1 MNEKPP
7 GTSSGSSGGAAK
19 KPKTSRTPKK
29 SPKPWGGRFAQGT
42 DAGVEAFTESVSFD
56 QRLWPYDIRGSM
68 AHVEMLKRQGIISA
82 EEAKKICKGL
92 TAIVEE
98 IEDGTFEFRS
108 ELEDVHMNVEAAL
121 IEKTGDAGRKVHTA
135 RSRNDQVALDLR
147 LFVRHETNEVIKLI
161 KGFQSALLKIAGEH
175 IDTVMPGFTHTQRA
189 QPVTLAHH
197 LMAYV
202 EMLERDRARFTD
214 SLKRTNLSPLGACAL
229 AGTSLPTDRAYAAW
243 RLGFDGICHNGMD
256 AVSDRDFVIEFIA
269 ASAVLMMHLS
279 RFAEE
284 MVLWSTTEFSFVE
297 ISDAFTTG
305 SSIMPQKKNP
315 DVAEL
320 VRGKTGRVYGALVN
334 VLTMM
339 KALPL
344 AYNRDMQED
353 KVPLFDAVDT
363 VKACLGIFTGMAS
376 ETKFKVER
384 LQKTA
389 GEGFS
394 LATDVAEYL
403 VVKGVPFR
411 QAHEITG
418 RVVKY
423 CMEKAVELDGI
434 TLKQYKKLAG
444 DAAGAISEDIF
455 ERLTVRASLERK
467 ISEGGPAPQSVL
479 KRLAA
484 LKKIVEEGI

>member
-1 MNEKPP
+1 
-7 GTSSGSSGGAAK
+7 
-19 KPKTSRTPKK
+19 
-29 SPKPWGGRFAQGT
+29 
-42 DAGVEAFTESVSFD
+42 
-56 QRLWPYDIRGSM
+56 
-68 AHVEMLKRQGIISA
+68 
-82 EEAKKICKGL
+82 
-92 TAIVEE
+92 
-98 IEDGTFEFRS
+98 
-108 ELEDVHMNVEAAL
+108 
-121 IEKTGDAGRKVHTA
+121 
-135 RSRNDQVALDLR
+135 
-147 LFVRHETNEVIKLI
+147 
-161 KGFQSALLKIAGEH
+161 
-175 IDTVMPGFTHTQRA
+175 
-189 QPVTLAHH
+189 
-197 LMAYV
+197 
-202 EMLERDRARFTD
+202 
-214 SLKRTNLSPLGACAL
+214 
-229 AGTSLPTDRAYAAW
+229 
-243 RLGFDGICHNGMD
+243 MD

-269 ASAVLMMHLS
+269 DSALTMMHLS

-284 MVLWSTTEFSFVE
+284 MVLWSTAEFSFIE

-363 VKACLGIFTGMAS
+363 VKSCLKIFTGMMA
-376 ETKFKVER
+376 ETKFNAER
-384 LQKTA
+384 LEKTA

-418 RVVKY
+418 RVVRY
-423 CMEKAVELDGI
+423 CMEKGRELDGI
-434 TLKQYKKLAG
+434 TLKEYRKLAG
-444 DAAGAISEDIF
+444 DAAGAISKDIF

-467 ISEGGPAPQSVL
+467 ISEGGPAPEGVK
-479 KRLAA
+479 KRLAE
-484 LKKIVEEGI
+484 LKKTVEEGI